1 MIKDIRLPEVS
12 ENIQKAD
19 VVKVLVA
26 VGDVVRTDQPLL
38 EVETEKAMFE
48 LPSPEGG
55 TVREVLV
62 KAGDA
67 IAVGQVLIR
76 VETAAAADQ
85 TRPAPPPFPGS
96 AARAGAEPPAPDLP
110 APPAEPQPLP
120 PPPAPPALAEAGAD
134 AGEGAVGRVAAPAA
148 PSVRRLA
155 RELGVDIAQ
164 VQGTGER
171 GRISMEDV
179 KNHAKAR
186 LSAGG
191 LAAPSAPLPDFTR
204 WGAVRREPMTKVR
217 RITAQSM
224 TQAWLA
230 APRVTQYDKADITE
244 IEAFRRRHARRVEA
258 AGGKLTTTAILL
270 KVAAGALRAFPQFNA
285 SLDPA
290 REEIVFKEYVHV
302 GVAVDTDRGLL
313 VPVVRDADGKNIT
326 RLAAEL
332 AGLAERARSKRI
344 GPEEMEGGTFTISN
358 LGGIGGTAFSPIV
371 YWPQVAILGVS
382 RSEMQPVWREGQFV
396 PRLVLPLSL
405 SYDHRLIDGAD
416 AARFLRWICEALEEP
431 LLLALEG

>member
-1 MIKDIRLPEVS
+1 MMQEIRLPEVS

-26 VGDVVRTDQPLL
+26 VGDVVRTDQALL

-48 LPSPEGG
+48 LPSPQGG
-55 TVREVLV
+55 TVREILV

-67 IAVGQVLIR
+67 IAVGQILLR
-76 VETAAAADQ
+76 VETDAAAQA
-85 TRPAPPPFPGS
+85 TLLPPAVPAAGPSVKPPPAVPEPVAPPAPVPPLPRPAPPSPPLPEG
-96 AARAGAEPPAPDLP
+96 REEPPVSRP
-110 APPAEPQPLP
+110 
-120 PPPAPPALAEAGAD
+120 
-134 AGEGAVGRVAAPAA
+134 AAPAA

-164 VQGTGER
+164 VRGTGER

-179 KNHAKAR
+179 KNHAKAL
-186 LSAGG
+186 LSGGG
-191 LAAPSAPLPDFTR
+191 LAAPAAPLPDFSR
-204 WGAVRREPMTKVR
+204 WGPVRREPMSKVR
-217 RITAQSM
+217 RIIAQSM
-224 TQAWLA
+224 AQAWLT
-230 APRVTQYDKADITE
+230 APRVTQYDKADVTDL
-244 IEAFRRRHARRVEA
+244 EAFRKRHARRVEA
-258 AGGKLTTTAILL
+258 AGGKLTMTAILL

-285 SLDPA
+285 SIDPA
-290 REEIVFKEYVHV
+290 QEEIVFKEYVHV

-313 VPVVRDADGKNIT
+313 VPVVRDVERKNIT
-326 RLAAEL
+326 RLASEL
-332 AGLAERARSKRI
+332 ADLAERARTKRI
-344 GPEEMEGGTFTISN
+344 APDEMEGGTFTISN

-382 RSEMQPVWREGQFV
+382 RSEMRPAWRDGQFV
-396 PRLVLPLSL
+396 PRLMLPLSL

-431 LLLALEG
+431 LILALEG

>member
-1 MIKDIRLPEVS
+1 MIQEIRLPEVS

-26 VGDVVRTDQPLL
+26 VGDVVRADQALL

-48 LPSPEGG
+48 LPSPQGG
-55 TVREVLV
+55 TVREILV

-67 IAVGQVLIR
+67 ITVGQVLLR
-76 VETAAAADQ
+76 VETQAAPQTTLQPPAPAAEPRVQ
-85 TRPAPPPFPGS
+85 PPSAGREPEATPAPALPPPRPAPPS
-96 AARAGAEPPAPDLP
+96 APSSEGREEPP
-110 APPAEPQPLP
+110 
-120 PPPAPPALAEAGAD
+120 
-134 AGEGAVGRVAAPAA
+134 VGRAAAPAA

-164 VQGTGER
+164 VRGTGER
-171 GRISMEDV
+171 GRICAEDV
-179 KNHAKAR
+179 KSHAKAL

-191 LAAPSAPLPDFTR
+191 SAAPSAPLPDFAR
-204 WGAVRREPMTKVR
+204 WGAVRREPMSKVR

-230 APRVTQYDKADITE
+230 APRVTQYDKADVTDL
-244 IEAFRRRHARRVEA
+244 EAFRKRHARRVEA
-258 AGGKLTTTAILL
+258 AGGKLTMTAILL
-270 KVAAGALRAFPQFNA
+270 KVAASALRAFPQFNA
-285 SLDPA
+285 SLDA
-290 REEIVFKEYVHV
+290 AQEEIVFKEYVHV

-313 VPVVRDADGKNIT
+313 VPVVRDADRKSIT
-326 RLAAEL
+326 RLSSEL
-332 AGLAERARSKRI
+332 ADLAERARTKRI
-344 GPEEMEGGTFTISN
+344 APDEMEGGTFTISN

-382 RSEMQPVWREGQFV
+382 RSEMRPVWREGQFV
-396 PRLVLPLSL
+396 PRLILPLSL

-431 LLLALEG
+431 LILALEG

>member
-1 MIKDIRLPEVS
+1 MIQEIRLPEVS
-12 ENIQKAD
+12 ENIQKAG

-26 VGDVVRTDQPLL
+26 VGDVVRTDQALL

-48 LPSPEGG
+48 LPSPQGG
-55 TVREVLV
+55 TVREILV

-67 IAVGQVLIR
+67 VTVGQVLLR
-76 VETAAAADQ
+76 VETEAAPRTTLQ
-85 TRPAPPPFPGS
+85 
-96 AARAGAEPPAPDLP
+96 PPAPAAEPRVHPLP
-110 APPAEPQPLP
+110 SAPEPEAPPAPVP
-120 PPPAPPALAEAGAD
+120 PPPRPAQPSPPLQ
-134 AGEGAVGRVAAPAA
+134 EGREEPPVSRAAAPAA

-164 VQGTGER
+164 VRGSGER
-171 GRISMEDV
+171 GRISAEDV
-179 KNHAKAR
+179 KNHAKAL

-191 LAAPSAPLPDFTR
+191 SGLASAPLPDFTR
-204 WGAVRREPMTKVR
+204 WGAVRRGPMSKVR
-217 RITAQSM
+217 KITAQSM
-224 TQAWLA
+224 THAWLA
-230 APRVTQYDKADITE
+230 APRVTQYDKADITDL
-244 IEAFRRRHARRVEA
+244 EAFRKRYARRVEA
-258 AGGKLTTTAILL
+258 AGGKITMTAILL

-285 SLDPA
+285 SLDYA
-290 REEIVFKEYVHV
+290 QEEIVFKEYVHV

-313 VPVVRDADGKNIT
+313 VPVVRDVDRKAIT
-326 RLAAEL
+326 RLASEL
-332 AGLAERARSKRI
+332 AGLAERARTKRI
-344 GPEEMEGGTFTISN
+344 TPDEMEGGTFTISN

-431 LLLALEG
+431 LILAMEIGE